1 MAEIIVD
8 QSHCNYHLCLWF
20 ENQGGIILFRDAGRV
35 TRGGKGTQRK
45 LLHLFES
52 KGLPI
57 PDVVAILDGTLYLVE
72 IDSLTFK
79 AISSLGIYIN
89 NNMLILNYVNEM
101 IKCPFISKMKVA
113 FCKTGVTDL
122 SRRSYLQVMEHGFDY
137 IYFDAPRSIKYVC

>member
-72 IDSLTFK
+72 IDSLTSK

-89 NNMLILNYVNEM
+89 NNMLILN
-101 IKCPFISKMKVA
+101 
-113 FCKTGVTDL
+113 
-122 SRRSYLQVMEHGFDY
+122 
-137 IYFDAPRSIKYVC
+137 